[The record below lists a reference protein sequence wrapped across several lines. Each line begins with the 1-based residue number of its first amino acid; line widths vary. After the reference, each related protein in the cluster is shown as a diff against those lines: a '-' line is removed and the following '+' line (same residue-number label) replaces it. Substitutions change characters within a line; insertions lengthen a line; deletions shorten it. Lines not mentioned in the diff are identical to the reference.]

1 MTSAGGFTLEKLD
14 WIRQVAGDG
23 ELPPQAARLAT
34 VLAIDFMN
42 SKSREAWPAVGTLA
56 NLLGVTP
63 NTVRAAVAALERRGH
78 LQVSPGGG
86 RKNTSR
92 YRWVI
97 RPAGGA
103 ENTQADCGV
112 SNAKPS
118 SALNSFENGNPAILD
133 AETLQSGER
142 NPAISRAKTPQEIE
156 GEPYRKNPKKEPIE
170 GNPPSR
176 MRARVDARP
185 DAVDHSFPDADAYA
199 QAFAS
204 IYNRWP
210 KQAGEAEARRAFRV
224 ALASGVEFEDVAKG
238 AAAYIADRQRDRRG
252 PAAIVQF
259 TTPLARWL
267 NERGWETWQAL
278 PDAERQAAQTAAE
291 EYEASLALARARDE
305 RRKSMPF

>member
-1 MTSAGGFTLEKLD
+1 MTGSFVTEKLA

-42 SKSREAWPAVGTLA
+42 SKSREAWPSVGTLA

-78 LQVSPGGG
+78 LRVSPGGG

-97 RPAGGA
+97 RPGSGT

-118 SALNSFENGNPAILD
+118 SALNSFANGNPAILD

-142 NPAISRAKTPQEIE
+142 NPAISRAKTPQEIA
-156 GEPYRKNPKKEPIE
+156 GEPYRKNPKKEPKE
-170 GNPPSR
+170 GTPPSR
-176 MRARVDARP
+176 VRARVGAQP
-185 DAVDHSFPDADAYA
+185 DAADHSFPDADAYG

-210 KQAGEAEARRAFRV
+210 KQAGEAEARQAFRV
-224 ALASGVEFEDVAKG
+224 ALASGVEFEEVAKG

-252 PAAIVQF
+252 PAAIVQY
-259 TTPLARWL
+259 TTPMARWL
-267 NERGWETWQAL
+267 GERGWEAWAAL
-278 PDAERQAAQTAAE
+278 PEAERQAEREAATE
-291 EYEASLALARARDE
+291 HDAFLARARDRDA
-305 RRKSMPF
+305 RRRSMPF